1 MKIHELAGRSGLTA
15 DTIRYYEREGLLDHR
30 HVARDR
36 NNYRSYTEE
45 AVARLTLIKKLQSVG
60 FSLAE
65 LRETLDESGPGGPDN
80 DRVVEQIRRKIEE
93 IKRKRQEFDQI
104 LGTLTWMLDYRIAM
118 VDDPQ
123 RAEALL
129 RQRYAGKG
137 AHSAGAG
144 AADVARSSEVTSAK
158 G

>member
-36 NNYRSYTEE
+36 NNYRAYTEE
-45 AVARLTLIKKLQSVG
+45 AVARLALIKKLQSVG

-80 DRVVEQIRRKIEE
+80 DRVIAQIRRKIEE

-104 LGTLTWMLDYRIAM
+104 LHTLTWMLEYRIAIM
-118 VDDPQ
+118 NDPQ

-129 RQRYAGKG
+129 RERR
-137 AHSAGAG
+137 
-144 AADVARSSEVTSAK
+144 AAETERSSQAAAHRPS
-158 G
+158 